1 MALRLP
7 TSDAPRTRPTAS
19 PFATIVCGL
28 YASFPHSYLFWG
40 SRTLRRYR
48 YESVILAVSFWIS
61 KGRARREQKNWA
73 ARTDR
78 SPCTRDMKRAY
89 KKAEQRGHTIDLFDL
104 TEDCYSGKPQESFSL
119 GP

>member
-1 MALRLP
+1 VLSAPYSFFPDYSPKVGQRPGFHLP
-7 TSDAPRTRPTAS
+7 SSLPIRGWMG
-19 PFATIVCGL
+19 V
-28 YASFPHSYLFWG
+28 
-40 SRTLRRYR
+40 YR

-61 KGRARREQKNWA
+61 KGRARRERKNWA

-89 KKAEQRGHTIDLFDL
+89 KKAAQRGHTIDLFDL

-119 GP
+119 GQ